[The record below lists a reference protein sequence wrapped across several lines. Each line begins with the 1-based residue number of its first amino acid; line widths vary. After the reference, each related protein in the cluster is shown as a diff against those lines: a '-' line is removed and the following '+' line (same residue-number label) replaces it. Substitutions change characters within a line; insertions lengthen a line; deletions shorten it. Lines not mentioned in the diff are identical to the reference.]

1 MSPYEDWSGRT
12 FKLVNLNDTVWKEAD
27 LVNARFSGRIDGLV
41 INDVEVAP
49 LIAAELDRR
58 HPERLRL
65 RPKDHVEARD
75 AWSVIEG
82 LWAASKERAAS
93 VDESVLHTR
102 PEEDEYSWSESFRH
116 LVFVTD
122 AWISKGALGVEDWH
136 PLGVPPSFMPWPA
149 GTSPDATPTWA
160 EVIQAREGRMSLV
173 RSHLDTVD
181 LGCLR
186 VVLDEEWAHDSYAN
200 RDLDQLCSKESRR

>member
-1 MSPYEDWSGRT
+1 MPAFEDWSGRT
-12 FKLVNLNDTVWKEAD
+12 FKLVNLSDTVWKEAD

-65 RPKDHVEARD
+65 RPQGHGEARD
-75 AWSVIEG
+75 AWSVIEE
-82 LWAASKERAAS
+82 LWAASKARAAS
-93 VDESVLHTR
+93 VDESLLHTR
-102 PEEDEYSWSESFRH
+102 PEEDEWSWSESFRH

-122 AWISKGALGVEDWH
+122 AWISKAALGVEDWH
-136 PLGVPPSFMPWPA
+136 PLGVPPSFAPWPA
-149 GTSPDATPTWA
+149 GADPEASPTWA
-160 EVIQAREGRMSLV
+160 EVVAAREDRMALV
-173 RSHLDTVD
+173 RAHLDSVD

-186 VVLDEEWAHDSYAN
+186 VVLDEEWAHDSFAN